1 MIWVHVVGDEGEDK
15 EKDKEAEEEEEEEE
29 KYSEL
34 LLVALVNHLIKAKT
48 TL

>member
-15 EKDKEAEEEEEEEE
+15 EKDKEAEEEEEEE